1 MTLTITILGNN
12 SALPAYG
19 RHPTAQ
25 AVEVN
30 GEIILIDCGES
41 TQVQMQK
48 YGIKWRRLNHI
59 LISHLH
65 GDHYFGLPG
74 LLNSMSLQGRTQP
87 LHLYAPAPLQPILD
101 MIMQVAD
108 SELAYPL
115 HYHQLPEGDA
125 ILEDNPAFN
134 ITCFPVVH
142 RIACHGFV
150 ITQKSNGR
158 KLLLDKCIEYSIPQ
172 TFYSQLKQGQNY
184 TSADGTIIANNL
196 VTLDGPPAKRYA
208 YCADTLYSET
218 YLPYITGVDMLY
230 HEATYLHENADK
242 AILRFHSTTV
252 QAAEMAKL
260 ANVGQLLIGHFSS
273 RYKELDAFEAEAGAI
288 FPGVHVTVEGTSYE
302 V

>member
-1 MTLTITILGNN
+1 MTITILGNN

-30 GEIILIDCGES
+30 GEIVLIDCGES

-48 YGIKWRRLNHI
+48 YGIRWRRLNHI

-87 LHLYAPAPLQPILD
+87 LNLYAPAPLKPILD

-108 SELAYPL
+108 SDLAYPL
-115 HYHQLPEGDA
+115 HFHPLPEGA
-125 ILEDNPAFN
+125 ALLAENNLFS
-134 ITCFPVVH
+134 ITCFPVIH

-150 ITQKSNGR
+150 IETASNSR
-158 KLLLDKCIEYSIPQ
+158 KLLIDKCGEYNIPM
-172 TFYSQLKQGQNY
+172 TFFHKLKLGEDY
-184 TSADGTIIANNL
+184 TAPDDSTIANSL
-196 VTLDGPPAKRYA
+196 VTADPPRAKKYA
-208 YCADTLYSET
+208 YCADTLYSEN
-218 YLPYITGVDMLY
+218 YLPYIMNVDMLY
-230 HEATYLHENADK
+230 HESTYLHEHADK
-242 AILRFHSTTV
+242 AVLRFHSTAV
-252 QAAEMAKL
+252 QAAEMGKL
-260 ANVGQLLIGHFSS
+260 ANAGQLLIGHFSS
-273 RYKELDAFEAEAGAI
+273 KYHELDAFAAEAGAI